1 MQESVTRFQL
11 GGRLDGGKR
20 CVSSFPSH
28 EWFRQVPSKS
38 SMNEMAQMAQFQS
51 EIIKRIE
58 DDLTMISVSSDFTPQ
73 YLQFV
78 PQIGAP
84 DNQREVRQNNL
95 HHWDMVRSVLMD
107 PRTTSH
113 SPGLASF

>member
-1 MQESVTRFQL
+1 
-11 GGRLDGGKR
+11 
-20 CVSSFPSH
+20 
-28 EWFRQVPSKS
+28 
-38 SMNEMAQMAQFQS
+38 MNEMAQMAQFQS
-51 EIIKRIE
+51 EISKRIE

-73 YLQFV
+73 NLQFV

-95 HHWDMVRSVLMD
+95 HDWDMVRSVLMD

-113 SPGLASF
+113 SPGLASEKDGN